1 MTKENFLVEIGT
13 EELPPKILRYLAET
27 FAKNV
32 ISELKAASLTYQEI
46 RWFATPRRLALFVH
60 ELSLMQPDRKIIKY
74 GPTIKT
80 AFNKNGTPTQAA
92 VSWAHSCDID
102 IEHANYV
109 ETKKGQRLMFCTKQ
123 SGQKTA
129 YLLPEIISTSI
140 KKLTNL
146 KHMRWGQSNF
156 YFIRPVHTVM
166 LILGDTLI
174 PINIFGISSSRIIQ
188 GHRFMGQSSLTIDHA
203 DHYLQVLLKKGKVQ
217 VDYFLR
223 KKIITTNA
231 TDTAARIGGLV
242 DLQEKLLEEVTAL
255 VEWPVILMAKFDKK
269 FLTIPTEA
277 LVHTM
282 VDHQK
287 YFPIYNQKGALLP
300 YFIFVSNIESS
311 DPQKI
316 ISGNE
321 KVIQARLEDAAF
333 FFHKDCQHLLDD
345 YLPRLQNVLFQ
356 KSLGNLLD
364 KTYRIKKLSEWVAE
378 KINSNVQNAKRAGLL
393 SKCDL
398 MTHMVRELTETQG
411 IMGMHYARRQ
421 GESEEVAIALMEQYK
436 PRFSGDSI
444 PSNPTSYALAI
455 ADKIDTIVGIFGIS
469 QHPTGD
475 KDPFALRRSAL
486 GILRIILEK
495 KLPIDL
501 QSLTEE
507 SIKLY
512 DKKLSNTNVVEDIIN
527 FFFGRLSSWYQEIG
541 YKTDAI
547 KAVLV
552 CRPTKP
558 INFHTR
564 IEAVT
569 YFCAMKHS
577 TRLSAAHKRI
587 SSILN
592 QSEKMLNHN
601 VHYSLLYE
609 KEEIQLAT
617 RIKTIKTSLDLFLLE
632 ERYQDAL
639 IALTPLHKDIE
650 EFFSKVLVNTK
661 IKELRINRLTLL
673 NQLKNLFLQI
683 ADLSLLE

>member
-27 FAKNV
+27 FEKNF
-32 ISELKAASLTYQEI
+32 ISELKNASLTYQEI
-46 RWFATPRRLALFVH
+46 RWFATPRRLALFVRQ
-60 ELSLMQPDRKIIKY
+60 LTLIQPDRKIIKY
-74 GPTIKT
+74 GPTIRA

-92 VSWAHSCDID
+92 ISWARSCDINV
-102 IEHANYV
+102 ENANYL
-109 ETKKGQRLMFCTKQ
+109 ETHKGQRLVFCAKQ

-129 YLLPEIISTSI
+129 LLLPEIISTSI

-146 KHMRWGQSNF
+146 KQMRWGESNLQ
-156 YFIRPVHTVM
+156 FIRPVHTVT
-166 LILGDTLI
+166 LILGDTLL
-174 PINIFGISSSRIIQ
+174 PVNIFGIFSSRIIQ
-188 GHRFMGQSSLTIDHA
+188 GHRFMGESSLTINHA
-203 DHYLQVLLKKGKVQ
+203 DNYLKVLSEKGKVQ
-217 VDYFLR
+217 ADYSLR
-223 KKIITTNA
+223 KKIIIANA
-231 TDTAARIGGLV
+231 TAIAERIEGFA
-242 DLQEKLLEEVTAL
+242 DLQEDLLEEVTSL
-255 VEWPVILMAKFDKK
+255 VEWPVILMAKFNKK
-269 FLTIPTEA
+269 FLKIPTEA

-287 YFPIYNQKGALLP
+287 YFPVYNKKGTLLP

-311 DPQKI
+311 NPQNI
-316 ISGNE
+316 ILGNE

-333 FFHKDCQHLLDD
+333 FFHKDCQHHLDD
-345 YLPRLQNVLFQ
+345 YLPRLKSVLFQ
-356 KSLGNLLD
+356 KNLGNLLD
-364 KTYRIKKLSEWVAE
+364 KTYRIKKLSGWVA
-378 KINSNVQNAKRAGLL
+378 KQINSNIQNATRAGLL
-393 SKCDL
+393 AKCDL
-398 MTHMVRELTETQG
+398 MTHMVREFTETQG

-421 GESEEVAIALMEQYK
+421 GETEEVAIALMEQYK

-444 PSNPTSYALAI
+444 PSNPTSCALAI

-469 QHPTGD
+469 KHPTGD

-486 GILRIILEK
+486 GVLRIIIEK

-512 DKKLSNTNVVEDIIN
+512 DKRLSNANTAEDIIN

-541 YKTDAI
+541 YKNDVI
-547 KAVLV
+547 KAVLA
-552 CRPTKP
+552 CHPTRP
-558 INFHTR
+558 IDFHTR

-569 YFCAMKHS
+569 YFCSMKHS
-577 TRLSAAHKRI
+577 MRLSAAHRRI

-592 QSEKMLNHN
+592 QSKEILNHN
-601 VHYSLLYE
+601 VYHSLLYE
-609 KEEIQLAT
+609 KEEIQLDT
-617 RIKTIKTSLDLFLLE
+617 RIQTIKTSLNLFLIE

-650 EFFSKVLVNTK
+650 QFFSKVLVNTK
-661 IKELRINRLTLL
+661 RKELRINRLTLL

-683 ADLSLLE
+683 ADLSLLK

>member
-1 MTKENFLVEIGT
+1 MTEENFLVEIGT

-27 FAKNV
+27 FAKNF
-32 ISELKAASLTYQEI
+32 ISELKISSLTYKEI
-46 RWFATPRRLALFVH
+46 RWFATPRRLALFV
-60 ELSLMQPDRKIIKY
+60 EKLTLMQPDRKIIKY
-74 GPTIKT
+74 GPTIRA

-92 VSWAHSCDID
+92 ISWARSCDVNL
-102 IEHANYV
+102 EHANRV
-109 ETKKGQRLMFCTKQ
+109 ETNKGQRLMCCTKQ
-123 SGQKTA
+123 SGQRTA
-129 YLLPEIISTSI
+129 YLLPQIISTSI
-140 KKLTNL
+140 KKLTHL
-146 KHMRWGQSNF
+146 KQMRWGESNF
-156 YFIRPVHTVM
+156 QFIRPVHTVM
-166 LILGDTLI
+166 LIFGDTLI
-174 PINIFGISSSRIIQ
+174 PINICGIFSSRVIR
-188 GHRFMGQSSLTIDHA
+188 GHRFMGQSILTINHA
-203 DHYLQVLLKKGKVQ
+203 DNYLKVLLEKGKVQ
-217 VDYFLR
+217 ADYSLR
-223 KKIITTNA
+223 KQIIIANA
-231 TDTAARIGGLV
+231 TATAARIGGLA
-242 DLQEKLLEEVTAL
+242 DLQEELLEEVTAL

-269 FLTIPTEA
+269 FLKIPTEA

-287 YFPIYNQKGALLP
+287 YFPVYNQEGTLLP

-311 DPQKI
+311 NPQKI
-316 ISGNE
+316 ILGNE

-345 YLPRLQNVLFQ
+345 YLPRLKSVLFQ
-356 KSLGNLLD
+356 KDLGNLLD
-364 KTYRIKKLSEWVAE
+364 KTCRIKKLSGWLAK
-378 KINSNVQNAKRAGLL
+378 KINSNVQNATRAGLL

-398 MTHMVRELTETQG
+398 MTHMVREFAETQG

-421 GESEEVAIALMEQYK
+421 GEPEEVAIALMEHYK
-436 PRFSGDSI
+436 PRFAGDSI
-444 PSNPTSYALAI
+444 PSNPTSCALAI

-469 QHPTGD
+469 KHPTGD

-486 GILRIILEK
+486 GVLRIILEK

-512 DKKLSNTNVVEDIIN
+512 DRKLSNTNVAEDIIN

-547 KAVLV
+547 KAVLA
-552 CRPTKP
+552 CRPTRP
-558 INFHTR
+558 IDFHTR

-569 YFCAMKHS
+569 YFCATKHS
-577 TRLSAAHKRI
+577 MRLSAAHRRI

-592 QSEKMLNHN
+592 QSKEILNHN
-601 VHYSLLYE
+601 VYHSLLYE
-609 KEEIQLAT
+609 KEEIQLET

-650 EFFSKVLVNTK
+650 QFFSKVLVNTK